1 MQHVYTA
8 RDEMDASFVQGLLRQ
23 EGIEAVVQGQ
33 ALGEVWGTL
42 PLTAKS
48 LPAVWVDEKDVERAV
63 PVIEA
68 YRQTDRENA
77 DDAVADRSRATW
89 TCPNCGEN
97 VSVERVGPLV
107 DRVRDGLARVLRHSR
122 RPRCRSGAASRTQP
136 L

>member
-1 MQHVYTA
+1 MRHVYTA

-63 PVIEA
+63 
-68 YRQTDRENA
+68 RQGMITVTE
-77 DDAVADRSRATW
+77 SRQFLRFYET
-89 TCPNCGEN
+89 
-97 VSVERVGPLV
+97 
-107 DRVRDGLARVLRHSR
+107 GLEGYTYLEEPSA
-122 RPRCRSGAASRTQP
+122 
-136 L
+136 